1 MSPPWIV
8 LALSTVVLAIF
19 LYGRERRARRR
30 AAAHATELER
40 TTHQAVQDLAVAVR
54 LATTLSEVLDIESLK
69 TTLRKE
75 LPLITGTEDFW
86 VVAQI
91 KEWTVLAGDPG
102 DISGPLPSV
111 VVAQPEAWE
120 CFPLGA
126 AGRSSGLLGVKQP
139 SAPLTDGQRE
149 LLGTVA
155 TLIGVAVRNI
165 RRFSLARDLSMI
177 DWLTRCLTRWH
188 GVESLS
194 REMRRQRRSRHS
206 LCIAMLDLDHFK
218 VINDTQ
224 GHHAGDRA
232 LAAVGRAMK
241 ESLRVS
247 DIACRYGG
255 DEFLLIF
262 PETSIAGAMRAVE
275 NLRSR
280 IEKTVE
286 TPPMDHEH
294 LSASVGIT
302 EVDLDEEDPD
312 VVIARAD
319 SALYEAK
326 RAGRNRVAVSGPPSR
341 PPSGAQPR
349 PANPP
354 NGMSPVS

>member
-1 MSPPWIV
+1 MSSPWIV
-8 LALSTVVLAIF
+8 LAVGTVVLATL
-19 LYGRERRARRR
+19 LYVRERRARVR

-40 TTHQAVQDLAVAVR
+40 TTQRSVEDLAVAVR
-54 LATTLSEVLDIESLK
+54 LATTLSEVLDVESLK
-69 TTLRKE
+69 TTLRKD
-75 LPLITGTEDFW
+75 LPQIMGTDDFW
-86 VVAQI
+86 VVAQL
-91 KEWTVLAGDPG
+91 KEWTVLAGEPG
-102 DISGPLPSV
+102 DISGPLPAV
-111 VVAQPEAWE
+111 VVSHPEAWE
-120 CFPLGA
+120 CFPLGPS
-126 AGRSSGLLGVKQP
+126 GRSSGLLGVKQP
-139 SAPLTDGQRE
+139 NVPLTDRQRE

-165 RRFSLARDLSMI
+165 RRFTLARDLSMI

-262 PETSIAGAMRAVE
+262 PETSIAGAVRAVE
-275 NLRSR
+275 NLRVR

-286 TPPMDHEH
+286 SPAVDHEQ

-302 EVDLDEEDPD
+302 EIDVDEEDPD

-341 PPSGAQPR
+341 PQAGSVR
-349 PANPP
+349 PP
-354 NGMSPVS
+354 NPSNGVSPVG